1 MRCGKPRRP
10 PTEPTREFEM
20 IEPKQES
27 GMPRQIGYVIGS
39 LRKESINR
47 KLANALIKLAPPDFV
62 FKELRISDLPLY
74 NQDDDKKQAP
84 EVQRLKSELRAVDA
98 VMFVTAEYNRSIP
111 GVLKNALDNASRP
124 YGQSAWAGKPAGI
137 IGASIGAIS
146 TAVAQSHLRT
156 ILAYLDMPTLG
167 QPEAYLQVKDG
178 FFDEAGNF
186 ANPETRKFLHS
197 WMDKYV
203 AWVKRLT
210 G

>member
-1 MRCGKPRRP
+1 
-10 PTEPTREFEM
+10 
-20 IEPKQES
+20 
-27 GMPRQIGYVIGS
+27 MPRQIGYVIGS

-47 KLANALIKLAPPDFV
+47 KLANALIKLAPPDFL
-62 FKELRISDLPLY
+62 FKELRINDLPLY

-98 VMFVTAEYNRSIP
+98 VMFVTAEYNRSVP

-137 IGASIGAIS
+137 IGASIGAVG
-146 TAVAQSHLRT
+146 TAVAQLHLRT

-167 QPEAYLQVKDG
+167 QPEAYLHVKDG
-178 FFDEAGNF
+178 FFDEAGNI
-186 ANPETRKFLHS
+186 AHPETRKFLHG